1 MWKFEIST
9 RVKQFPKFWTN
20 ICGQISRGLVPSF
33 FGCQA
38 YRCLNWVPYVSN
50 STPDPNHQPWVIL
63 SFTLQYILNNSVGL
77 VQCTCLYMV
86 KTEILSNS
94 DDEHDACAPVLCMLS
109 MLGCAVV
116 AAEVAF
122 CCSVLLLLF
131 STLLLLLVSNSRL
144 HQRLLWDRGGE
155 EARGIQNTN
164 YYHIAHRE
172 QDYMQ
177 LFIGSKKEIF
187 KNCTHKYVP

>member
-1 MWKFEIST
+1 MKIWNFHQSETIPEVLNKYLRSN
-9 RVKQFPKFWTN
+9 FP
-20 ICGQISRGLVPSF
+20 
-33 FGCQA
+33 
-38 YRCLNWVPYVSN
+38 WVGPQLLWMPGIPLLKLGPYVSN
-50 STPDPNHQPWVIL
+50 STPDPNHHPWIIL